1 MTSQINA
8 NNIDGNYPVA
18 GQPNNTQGMRDN
30 FTNTKTN
37 FQFAADEI
45 TNLQNNAVLKAALPG
60 TTLDNNM
67 NGAPITNVQ
76 LNDVSY
82 SYLPITATS
91 GSIDIDYSAAGFQQI
106 NPSGPVSL
114 SFSNW
119 PAANSAGTVR
129 VGFNVTNVAQTLTL
143 PATVTQGIATIGG
156 VSPGTPGVSNT
167 ITFDAVGNYAFEFVT
182 VDNGTNIWV
191 FDDSRAPGT
200 IPGPIKF
207 TNTTVSTSTTTGAV
221 VVTGGVGIG
230 GNLNVGGNL
239 TTYTSS
245 GNVSFQALDTGLVQ
259 INIPTVAANTGGG
272 VNIVGSTGGAYV
284 NLVNAGGM
292 LHITGNDGVSARTII
307 DTFSANAAAGYSGLI
322 LRRGRGTAASPT
334 AAQSG
339 DVIARVGATAYG
351 NVGFVTVSG
360 NSAAS
365 IDFVATEN
373 QTTAN
378 AGMRM
383 EFYTT
388 AAGGTTRVLSQTL
401 TSSLATFPG
410 NVTASNVTVS
420 GSGGLALTDGGT
432 LGYGV
437 GAGGSILQS
446 DFGGNKTATVTLNKP
461 SGQITM
467 NNTNLGADTTV
478 SFTMNNST
486 IANHDVMILNI
497 VSGAATPATY
507 NLDAVCNNGSAV
519 ISVRNITAGTLGEA
533 LVLRYVVIKGSVT

>member
-1 MTSQINA
+1 MTSQINP
-8 NNIDGNYPVA
+8 NNIDGNYPVP
-18 GQPNNTQGMRDN
+18 GVPNNTQGMRDN

-37 FQFAADEI
+37 LQFAADEI
-45 TNLQNNAVLKAALPG
+45 SDLQSKVVLKAALTG

-67 NGAPITNVQ
+67 NGGVITDVK

-82 SYLPITATS
+82 SYLPVVATS

-143 PATVTQGIATIGG
+143 PAAVSQGIATIGG

-167 ITFDAVGNYAFEFVT
+167 ITFSAVGNYAFEFVT
-182 VDNGTNIWV
+182 IDSGTTIWI

-200 IPGPIKF
+200 IPAPINI
-207 TNTTVSTSTTTGAV
+207 TNTTASGNTTTGALTV
-221 VVTGGVGIG
+221 AGGVGIG
-230 GNLNVGGNL
+230 GNLNVGGNIRNYD
-239 TTYTSS
+239 TT

-272 VNIVGSTGGAYV
+272 VNIVGSTGASYV

-322 LRRGRGTAASPT
+322 LRRGRGTAASPA

-360 NSAAS
+360 NSASS

-401 TSSLATFPG
+401 TNSLAAFPG

-420 GSGGLALTDGGT
+420 GLGGVALTDGGT
-432 LGYGV
+432 VGYGV
-437 GAGGSILQS
+437 GGGGAVSQS
-446 DFGGNKTATVTLNKP
+446 GNKSGGVTLNKP

-467 NNTNLGADTTV
+467 QNTNLAAATTV
-478 SFTMNNST
+478 SFTLTNST
-486 IANHDVMILNI
+486 IANTDVMMLNV

-507 NLDAVCNNGSAV
+507 NLDAVCNTGSAV

-533 LVLRYVVIKGSVT
+533 LVLRFVVIKGSVT

>member
-1 MTSQINA
+1 MTSQINP

-37 FQFAADEI
+37 LQFAADEI
-45 TNLQNNAVLKAALPG
+45 SDLQSKVVLKAALTG

-67 NGAPITNVQ
+67 NGGVITDVK

-82 SYLPITATS
+82 TYLPIVATS

-114 SFSNW
+114 NFVNW
-119 PAANSAGTVR
+119 PVSGSAGTVR
-129 VGFNVTNVAQTLTL
+129 VGFNVTNVSQTLTL
-143 PATVTQGIATIGG
+143 PAAVTQGVTTLGG

-167 ITFDAVGNYAFEFVT
+167 ITFGAVGNYAFEFAT
-182 VDNGTNIWV
+182 VDGGENIWV

-200 IPGPIKF
+200 IPGPVAF
-207 TNTTVSTSTTTGAV
+207 TNTTVSTSKTTGAMV
-221 VVTGGVGIG
+221 VSGGVGIS
-230 GNLNVGGNL
+230 GNINVGGNL
-239 TTYTSS
+239 VTYTSS
-245 GNVSFQALDTGLVQ
+245 GNVSFQALDSGLIQ
-259 INIPTVAANTGGG
+259 INIPTVAANSGGG
-272 VNIVGSTGGAYV
+272 VNIVGSAGAAYV

-292 LHITGNDGVSARTII
+292 LHITGNDGTSARTII
-307 DTFSANAAAGYSGLI
+307 DTFSDNASAGYSGLI

-334 AAQSG
+334 AAQAN
-339 DVIARVGATAYG
+339 DVVARVGATAYG

-360 NSAAS
+360 NSASS

-401 TSSLATFPG
+401 TNSLATFPG
-410 NVTASNVTVS
+410 NVSAANVTVS
-420 GSGGLALTDGGT
+420 GSGGVALTDGGT
-432 LGYGV
+432 VGYGV
-437 GAGGSILQS
+437 GGGGTVAQ
-446 DFGGNKTATVTLNKP
+446 GGNKSTGVTLNKP
-461 SGQITM
+461 SGEITM
-467 NNTNLGADTTV
+467 QNTNLAAATTV
-478 SFTMNNST
+478 SFTLTNST
-486 IANHDVMILNI
+486 IANHDLLLINV
-497 VSGAATPATY
+497 VGGAATPATY
-507 NLDAVCNNGSAV
+507 NIDANCNTGSAV

-533 LVLRYVVIKGSVT
+533 LVLRFAVIKGSVT

>member
-1 MTSQINA
+1 MTSQINP
-8 NNIDGNYPVA
+8 NNIDGNYPVP
-18 GQPNNTQGMRDN
+18 GVPNNTQGMRDN

-37 FQFAADEI
+37 LQFAADEI
-45 TNLQNNAVLKAALPG
+45 SDLQSKVVLKAALTG

-67 NGAPITNVQ
+67 NGGVITDVK

-82 SYLPITATS
+82 SYLPIVATS

-119 PAANSAGTVR
+119 PLTGTAGTVR

-143 PATVTQGIATIGG
+143 PATVNQGIATVGG

-167 ITFDAVGNYAFEFVT
+167 ITFSAVGNYAFEFVT
-182 VDNGTNIWV
+182 IDSGTNIWI
-191 FDDSRAPGT
+191 FDDSRTPGI
-200 IPGPIKF
+200 IPGPIAF
-207 TNTTVSTSTTTGAV
+207 TSNTVSTSDTTGAV
-221 VVTGGVGIG
+221 TVTGGVGIG

-239 TTYTSS
+239 VTYTST

-272 VNIVGSTGGAYV
+272 VNIVGSTGAAYV

-292 LHITGNDGVSARTII
+292 LHITGNDGTSARTII
-307 DTFSANAAAGYSGLI
+307 DTFSADAAAGYSGLI

-334 AAQSG
+334 AAQAN

-351 NVGFVTVSG
+351 NVGFITVSG
-360 NSAAS
+360 NSASS
-365 IDFVATEN
+365 IDFVAAEN

-401 TSSLATFPG
+401 TNSLATFPG
-410 NVTASNVTVS
+410 NVTAANVTVS
-420 GSGGLALTDGGT
+420 GSGGVALTDGGT
-432 LGYGV
+432 VGYGV
-437 GAGGSILQS
+437 GGGGTVAQA
-446 DFGGNKTATVTLNKP
+446 GNKTQTVVLNKP
-461 SGQITM
+461 AGEITM
-467 NNTNLGADTTV
+467 QNTNLAAATTV
-478 SFTMNNST
+478 SFTLTNST
-486 IANHDVMILNI
+486 IANHDLLLINI

-507 NLDAVCNNGSAV
+507 NLDAVCNTGSAV
-519 ISVRNITAGTLGEA
+519 ISVRNLTAGTLGEA
-533 LVLRYVVIKGSVT
+533 LVLRYAVIKGSVT